1 MRIAVFGAT
10 GRTGRPLVEQAI
22 ERGDEVVALSRSPE
36 PALPAS
42 IEVVRGDAR
51 DLEAVRSVVD
61 GADAVASVLAIEAG
75 TEPTT
80 MLSDA
85 TRTIVDAMV
94 AEDVRRIVITTN
106 STVFTDREIRDP
118 FRIVAEEHRRNV
130 AMLRGTTLDWTVL
143 APTLLHDGDPGELEA
158 VIDAR
163 ASAKEISR
171 VGLATAV
178 LDAIGRDAWIGHV
191 VGVADGPGST
201 EG

>member
-10 GRTGRPLVEQAI
+10 GRTGRPLIERAT

-36 PALPAS
+36 PALPAAV
-42 IEVVRGDAR
+42 EVVRGDAR
-51 DLEAVRSVVD
+51 DVEAVRSVVD
-61 GADAVASVLAIEAG
+61 GVDAVASVLAIEAG

-85 TRTIVDAMV
+85 TRTIVDAMG
-94 AEDVRRIVITTN
+94 AEDIRRIVITTN
-106 STVFTDREIRDP
+106 STVFTDREIGDHY
-118 FRIVAEEHRRNV
+118 RIVAEEHRRNV

-143 APTLLHDGDPGELEA
+143 APTLLRDGEPGELEA

-163 ASAKEISR
+163 ATAKEISR
-171 VGLATAV
+171 VGLAAAV

-191 VGVADGPGST
+191 VGVADDVVST
-201 EG
+201 DA